1 MQTLVPAHS
10 TWRTLTASDSLVA
23 ICRVDALKD
32 CVPDHT
38 RQADKI
44 KDLAAK
50 YENMVFMQ
58 ATDDQM
64 YYKLLA

>member
-1 MQTLVPAHS
+1 LCGPNAKRILTVRLLPACF
-10 TWRTLTASDSLVA
+10 L
-23 ICRVDALKD
+23 CRVDALED

-64 YYKLLA
+64 YKLIYF